1 MFENIKSRRSPLGT
15 ELINKGLITE
25 KQLDEVLNYQ
35 KDHPEFKIGEVVDIL
50 NMCDKKRLLSVVAEQ
65 LKQKS
70 VDLSQGISIEYTEFL
85 PRDVV
90 INNKAF
96 PFAIDGTTVK
106 VAFSDPLD
114 EKATNEV
121 KLLLV
126 NKGFQ
131 MEKYYTLYSMIM
143 EQIQDVKNVQD
154 KFVDTKEKDTTV
166 LVDNIILTAMKQRA
180 SDIHIEPMEKKV
192 RIRYRIDG
200 EMIEV
205 SELPKS
211 RQGVL
216 TGRLKSISNM
226 HQEITTDQDG
236 RINSYDNYSIRVSTQ
251 KNINGEKFVL
261 RLLKKNANIRTL
273 EDLGFPSDDKLVKTA
288 FDKKNGII
296 LLCAPTGEGKT
307 TTLYSILDYLNTPN
321 INVVTIEDPV
331 EIRMSG
337 VNQVEI
343 GHDTSFAGALRTV
356 LRQDPNIILVGEIRD
371 RETAQTAI
379 ESGQTGHLVLSTIHT
394 VNAIEAITRIRKM
407 GISDYDV
414 ASTFVTV
421 ISQRLIRRLC
431 NKCKKPHKITEEEKK
446 YIERVEKV
454 TGAKFDLEKA
464 KMYEPVGCEECS
476 NLGYF
481 ERIGVFEILYIDEY
495 LKEMI
500 SESKSSIDIK
510 KYAIENT
517 QYKPLI
523 VDAVN
528 KCLQGIT
535 TIDEIQ
541 KKMSI

>member
-1 MFENIKSRRSPLGT
+1 MFENIKSRKNPLGT
-15 ELINKGLITE
+15 ELVNKGLITD
-25 KQLDEVLNYQ
+25 KQLDEALNYQ
-35 KDHPEFKIGEVVDIL
+35 KEHPEFRLGEIVDIL
-50 NMCDKKRLLSVVAEQ
+50 EMCDKKTLLKVVAEQ

-70 VDLSQGISIEYTEFL
+70 VDLSKGISIDYTEFL

-90 INNKAF
+90 INNKAI
-96 PFAIDGTTVK
+96 PFAMDGTTVK

-114 EKATNEV
+114 DKATTEV

-126 NKGFQ
+126 SKGFQ
-131 MEKYYTLYSMIM
+131 MEKYFTLYSMIM
-143 EQIQDVKNVQD
+143 EQIQDVKNVEN
-154 KFVDTKEKDTTV
+154 KYVNTKEKDTTV

-180 SDIHIEPMEKKV
+180 SDIHVEPLEKKV

-200 EMIEV
+200 EMVEV

-261 RLLKKNANIRTL
+261 RLLKKNSDIRTL
-273 EDLGFPSDDKLVKTA
+273 KELGLYGNDELIKSSL
-288 FDKKNGII
+288 DKKNGII

-307 TTLYSILDYLNTPN
+307 TTLYSILDHLNRPN
-321 INVVTIEDPV
+321 INVVTIENPV
-331 EIRMSG
+331 EIRMPG

-343 GHDTSFAGALRTV
+343 SHETSFAGALRTV

-371 RETAQTAI
+371 KETAQTAI

-414 ASTFVTV
+414 SSTLVTV

-431 NKCKKPHKITEEEKK
+431 DKCKKEHAINEEDKK
-446 YIERVEKV
+446 YIERVEKA
-454 TGAKFDLEKA
+454 TGYKFDLEKA
-464 KMYEPVGCEECS
+464 KMYEPVGCDECS
-476 NLGYF
+476 GLGYF
-481 ERIGVFEILYIDEY
+481 ERIGAFEILYIDEY

-500 SESKSSIDIK
+500 SSGKSSIEIM
-510 KYAIENT
+510 KYAIEQT
-517 QYKPLI
+517 EYKPLI
-523 VDAVN
+523 VDAVR
-528 KCLQGIT
+528 KSLEGIT
-535 TIDEIQ
+535 TIEEIQ